1 MNKEIFTKVQIIISS
16 ILGISR
22 DEIDINSSP
31 HSVKKWDSVNHLNI
45 ILAIEEEFNAKFSKD
60 EIDSMVSMKIIVATI
75 ESYQ

>member
-22 DEIDINSSP
+22 DEIDYNSSP